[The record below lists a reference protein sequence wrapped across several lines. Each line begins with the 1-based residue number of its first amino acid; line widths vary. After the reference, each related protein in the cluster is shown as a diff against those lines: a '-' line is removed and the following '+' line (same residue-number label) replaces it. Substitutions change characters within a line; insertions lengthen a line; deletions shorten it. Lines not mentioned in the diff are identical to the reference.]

1 MSNRRGFTLIE
12 LLFSLFM
19 MVLVAGGI
27 YSLMVTVYRV
37 TRTHTEISKVQGSL
51 RAGMELT
58 KSELQEIYTDAAT
71 GASDIINGTATA
83 ITYDAMR
90 GIGETCG
97 ITPGGGA
104 VQVRQS
110 SYSGRI
116 PDDGRDILW
125 LFQDRDTLV
134 STDDVWLPKPITGVT
149 PGTCTILPP
158 DPSWDLAVPSLV
170 AADLLGDP
178 VGGLD
183 PLVHAPGPIRTAET
197 MEMGLVT
204 DAGEDWLGIRSVS
217 GLEAALTPVMG
228 PLETGGVDFQYLNGA
243 EAPAGAPWSAVK
255 SIVLKLRGI
264 SPELVNTG
272 LGSALA
278 TKTDSVVVRVH
289 LRNSR

>member
-1 MSNRRGFTLIE
+1 MNNRRGFTLIE

-19 MVLVAGGI
+19 MVIVAGGI

-37 TRTHTEISKVQGSL
+37 TRKHTEISKVQGSL

-58 KSELQEIYTDAAT
+58 KSELQEIYTDGAT
-71 GASDIINGTATA
+71 GATDILNGTATA
-83 ITYDAMR
+83 IIYSSMR

-104 VQVRQS
+104 VQIRQS

-116 PDDGRDILW
+116 PEPGRDILW

-134 STDDVWLPKPITGVT
+134 SSDDVWLPRPITGRAD
-149 PGTCTILPP
+149 GTCTILPA
-158 DPSWDLAVPSLV
+158 DPSWDIAVPGLV
-170 AADLLGDP
+170 VGDLIDA
-178 VGGLD
+178 VGGVD

-228 PLETGGVDFQYLNGA
+228 PLEPGGVDFQYLDGA
-243 EAPAGAPWSAVK
+243 EIPTGNWSAVK

>member
-19 MVLVAGGI
+19 MVIVAGGI

-37 TRTHTEISKVQGSL
+37 TRKHTEISKVQGSL

-58 KSELQEIYTDAAT
+58 KSELQEIYTDAAV
-71 GASDIINGTATA
+71 GASDIVNGTATA
-83 ITYDAMR
+83 ITYTSMR

-97 ITPGGGA
+97 ITPGGGG
-104 VQVRQS
+104 VQIRQT
-110 SYSGRI
+110 SYSGRV
-116 PDDGRDILW
+116 PEQTGRDFLL
-125 LFQDRDTLV
+125 LFQDKDTLV
-134 STDDVWLPKPITGVT
+134 STDDVWLPRPITGVT
-149 PGTCTILPP
+149 PGTCTILPA
-158 DPSWDLAVPSLV
+158 DPSWDLTVPALT
-170 AADLLGDP
+170 AADLIDP
-178 VGGLD
+178 VGGVD

-217 GLEAALTPVMG
+217 GLEPTLTPVMG
-228 PLETGGVDFQYLNGA
+228 PLEPGGVDFRYLDGA
-243 EAPAGAPWSAVK
+243 ENQTGTWSAVK

>member
-1 MSNRRGFTLIE
+1 MNSRRGFTLIE

-19 MVLVAGGI
+19 MVIVAGGI
-27 YSLMVTVYRV
+27 YTLMVTVYRV
-37 TRTHTEISKVQGSL
+37 TRTHTEISKVQGNL

-71 GASDIINGTATA
+71 GASDIVSGTATA
-83 ITYDAMR
+83 ITYSSMR

-104 VQVRQS
+104 VQIRQS

-116 PDDGRDILW
+116 PEQGRDILW

-134 STDDVWLPKPITGVT
+134 STDDVWLPKPITGVAA
-149 PGTCTILPP
+149 GTCTILPA

-170 AADLLGDP
+170 AAEVIDP
-178 VGGLD
+178 VGGVD
-183 PLVHAPGPIRTAET
+183 PLVHTPGPIRTAET

-204 DAGEDWLGIRSVS
+204 DAGDDWLGIRSVS

-228 PLETGGVDFQYLNGA
+228 PLETGGVDFRYLDGGNVPTGTM
-243 EAPAGAPWSAVK
+243 SAVK

-264 SPELVNTG
+264 SPELVHTG

>member
-1 MSNRRGFTLIE
+1 MNNRRGFTLIE

-19 MVLVAGGI
+19 MVIVAGGI

-37 TRTHTEISKVQGSL
+37 TRKHTEISKVQANL

-71 GASDIINGTATA
+71 GATDIVSGTATA
-83 ITYDAMR
+83 ITYFSMR

-97 ITPGGGA
+97 ITPAGGA
-104 VQVRQS
+104 VQIRQS

-116 PDDGRDILW
+116 PEPGQDFLW
-125 LFQDRDTLV
+125 LFQDNDTLV
-134 STDDVWLPKPITGVT
+134 STDDAWLPRPITGRA
-149 PGTCTILPP
+149 PGTCTILPA

-204 DAGEDWLGIRSVS
+204 DAGDDWLGIRSVS
-217 GLEAALTPVMG
+217 GGEAVLTPVMG
-228 PLETGGVDFQYLNGA
+228 PLEPGGVDFRYLNGA
-243 EAPAGAPWSAVK
+243 EAETGTWSAVK

-264 SPELVNTG
+264 TPELVNTG

-278 TKTDSVVVRVH
+278 TKTDSVVIRVH